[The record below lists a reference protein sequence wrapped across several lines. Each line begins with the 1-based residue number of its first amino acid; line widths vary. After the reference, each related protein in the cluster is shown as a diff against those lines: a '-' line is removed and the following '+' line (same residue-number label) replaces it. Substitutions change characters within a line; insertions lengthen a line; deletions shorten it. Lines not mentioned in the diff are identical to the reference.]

1 MANELR
7 PHNVYEVQIQA
18 QIDQEKYALLDP
30 VPYIVQVDPV
40 RADLETSGHPD
51 DEDTD
56 INGAN
61 QERHHPFQP
70 PHFSCI
76 AQDQCY
82 AVDDYMH
89 DALYLLAISQAI
101 VRAAEQM
108 DVNYEP
114 GLPKGTLYW

>member
-1 MANELR
+1 MANEFR
-7 PHNVYEVQIQA
+7 PHNVDEVQIQA
-18 QIDQEKYALLDP
+18 QIDQKKYALFNT

-40 RADLETSGHPD
+40 RADLETSGHPN
-51 DEDTD
+51 DEHTD
-56 INGAN
+56 IDGAN

-89 DALYLLAISQAI
+89 NALYLVGISPAI
-101 VRAAEQM
+101 VREAEQM
-108 DVNYEP
+108 EGICEP
-114 GLPKGTLYW
+114 VLPKGTL